1 MSGLVPKVMLTAA
14 TVAVIAVVVG
24 ALFVLDSP
32 AVAAEKKRDRV
43 LADDLS
49 CMERQ
54 IARKYR
60 DARVLPTAGE
70 VTGFACLNHGPAPS
84 SVRYTPTGPDTY
96 RLCATFRYPVQG
108 RGMDS
113 DHPAGEY
120 CMNRN
125 AGAKD

>member
-14 TVAVIAVVVG
+14 TVAVIAVVTG

-32 AVAAEKKRDRV
+32 AVAAEKKRDLV

-60 DARVLPTAGE
+60 DAKALPAAGE
-70 VTGFACLNHGPAPS
+70 VAGFACLNHGSAPS
-84 SVRYTPTGPDTY
+84 GVRYTPTGADTY
-96 RLCATFRYPVQG
+96 RLCATFRYPAQG